1 MDDRTKPPPG
11 AGPVTTQHR
20 RQAPAPVPVPDETQ
34 AIEPAKS
41 IWPLTLQLTTPIDIR
56 AIDGSQQAYI
66 TELEFRQPT
75 GADLI
80 ACGIPVSVD
89 YRTNSPRIEPD
100 AMAAMAARLS
110 GKPPLYLQKMD
121 SKDFVTLCWK
131 LRDFFLPNFDQL
143 M

>member
-1 MDDRTKPPPG
+1 MDDRTKPPIEK
-11 AGPVTTQHR
+11 AATTVR
-20 RQAPAPVPVPDETQ
+20 RPEPPQQSEPELEAPKT
-34 AIEPAKS
+34 
-41 IWPLTLQLTTPIDIR
+41 IWPLKVQLANPIDIR
-56 AIDGSQQAYI
+56 ATDGTQQAYI

-100 AMAAMAARLS
+100 VMAVMIARLS
-110 GKPPLYLQKMD
+110 GKPPAYLQRME
-121 SKDFVTLCWK
+121 SKDFVTCCWK

-143 M
+143 I